1 MANAFLALGS
11 NLDRPLLQ
19 MQTAIAALTQDP
31 NINISA
37 VSSLY
42 QTPAM
47 GPPQDDYL
55 NAVVQIETSYS
66 PQELLCACLTIEKQ
80 QGRVRRECWGPRL
93 IDIDVLLYDNLI
105 YQDKTYQVPH
115 PGLKERLF
123 VLIPLYEIAPK
134 LTLPDGE
141 TIAALL
147 QQFNQAEK
155 ELILKINDSIL
166 IPGR

>member
-19 MQTAIAALTQDP
+19 MQTAIAALAKDP
-31 NINISA
+31 HINIRA

-42 QTPAM
+42 QTPAL

-66 PQELLCACLTIEKQ
+66 PQALLCTCLAIEKQ
-80 QGRVRRECWGPRL
+80 QGRVRRERWGPRL
-93 IDIDVLLYDNLI
+93 IDIDVLLYDNLV
-105 YQDKTYQVPH
+105 YESEDYRVPH

-123 VLIPLYEIAPK
+123 VLIPLHEIAPE
-134 LTLPDGE
+134 LILPDGKAI
-141 TIAALL
+141 TALV
-147 QQFNQAEK
+147 QRFSQAEK
-155 ELILKINDSIL
+155 ALILKMGQIIAS
-166 IPGR
+166 